1 MSEETSV
8 MSGVVSFVISFI
20 EKYNREVLKMIKET
34 YVKYKLT
41 YAAKNVIENIKNEG
55 LSPEILR
62 KCREL
67 GCEFDDFPE
76 EPELQ
81 KYLLQLKERSHN
93 ELTGYKDKPESELPT
108 YRRKKAESLEF
119 YGSDKKN
126 KRLKKEYIPEDI
138 MNRYG
143 DDLYKICIL
152 ESMSKLQRRS
162 NGKKDME
169 YKIENEIEQS
179 ESSKL
184 TKAISKKYGK
194 DEKEIEIHKRFSAN
208 EIINVLEG
216 VEEDI
221 LDILYKIKNYKFIKR
236 KQILSM
242 NIESQTKQENKSSM
256 PSFTITITIPINKIS
271 LF

>member
-1 MSEETSV
+1 
-8 MSGVVSFVISFI
+8 
-20 EKYNREVLKMIKET
+20 
-34 YVKYKLT
+34 
-41 YAAKNVIENIKNEG
+41 
-55 LSPEILR
+55 
-62 KCREL
+62 
-67 GCEFDDFPE
+67 
-76 EPELQ
+76 
-81 KYLLQLKERSHN
+81 
-93 ELTGYKDKPESELPT
+93 
-108 YRRKKAESLEF
+108 
-119 YGSDKKN
+119 
-126 KRLKKEYIPEDI
+126 

-152 ESMSKLQRRS
+152 ESMSELQRRS